1 MTIEPAIG
9 SAVEKYLSSNPGA
22 FSFVAA
28 VDAVAGGIPLGG
40 TAAAAEQV
48 RLRPHLSLAFPTSE
62 VMAAEKDA
70 AGIWHL
76 TVGLPGLYGAN
87 SPLPT
92 SYTED
97 LLAREDDDP
106 ARGLLDVV
114 HHRLLSLL
122 HRALHKY
129 RDGDLS
135 IPLQRLTGVYQRN
148 LAGRI
153 TGQRLLAYAGILAG
167 RARGADTLERV
178 VSHYLDVP
186 CRIEQCIMLW
196 TPLPSDQITRLGEAN
211 SALGVDCVAGDT
223 VCSRATAFRITV
235 GPLRWNAV
243 DGFLPGGACLADLH
257 ALVGLLNNDALDYE
271 VELLV
276 DTAGAPELPLGEARL
291 GLDVR
296 TSGDA
301 PAVRRDI
308 VYRSTIS

>member
-1 MTIEPAIG
+1 MSIESLTDRALQRD
-9 SAVEKYLSSNPGA
+9 ATA

-28 VDAVAGGIPLGG
+28 VDAVVGDTPLGG
-40 TAAAAEQV
+40 TSAAAEHV

-62 VMAAEKDA
+62 VLAAEKDA
-70 AGIWHL
+70 AGRWLL

-97 LLAREDDDP
+97 LLNRDDRDP
-106 ARGLLDVV
+106 TRGLLDVV

-122 HRALHKY
+122 HGALHKY
-129 RDGDLS
+129 RDGDVT
-135 IPLQRLTGVYQRN
+135 IPLQRLTGVYQKH

-153 TGQRLLAYAGILAG
+153 AGQRLLAYAGVLAG

-178 VSHYLDVP
+178 LSHFLHVP
-186 CRIEQCIMLW
+186 CQIEQCIMLW

-235 GPLRWNAV
+235 GPLRWDTV
-243 DGFLPGGACLADLH
+243 EGFLPGGECLADVH

-276 DTAGAPELPLGEARL
+276 DTAGTPELPLGDARL

-296 TSGDA
+296 TAGEV

-308 VYRSTIS
+308 VYRSTVV

>member
-1 MTIEPAIG
+1 MTFDSTREPAIER
-9 SAVEKYLSSNPGA
+9 ALRANPGA

-28 VDAVAGGIPLGG
+28 VDAAAGGIPLGG
-40 TAAAAEQV
+40 TAAALEHV

-62 VMAAEKDA
+62 IVAADKDA
-70 AGIWHL
+70 NGIWQV

-97 LLAREDDDP
+97 LLARDEGDP
-106 ARGLLDVV
+106 TRSLLDVV

-129 RDGDLS
+129 RDGDVAV
-135 IPLQRLTGVYQRN
+135 PLQRLTGLYQKQ

-153 TGQRLLAYAGILAG
+153 AGDRLLAYAGILAG

-178 VSHYLDVP
+178 LSHYLDVA
-186 CRIEQCIMLW
+186 CQIEQCILLW

-223 VCSRATAFRITV
+223 VCSRATAFRIVV
-235 GPLRWNAV
+235 GPLRWDTI
-243 DGFLPGGACLADLH
+243 DGFLPGGQRLADLH
-257 ALVGLLNNDALDYE
+257 ALVGLLNSDALDYE

-276 DTAGAPELPLGEARL
+276 DTVGVPEIPLGEARL

-296 TSGDA
+296 TAGDVS
-301 PAVRRDI
+301 AVRRDI
-308 VYRSTIS
+308 VYRSTIN